1 MFNIEHQGMVAG
13 SMSIW
18 TNIDSQNPSIRKK
31 SELIIRKECEWAA
44 HLGLMSVIFT
54 LPAAP
59 ISNFARVLNQSISIL
74 SYPAVSL
81 IIWIQYHFNI

>member
-1 MFNIEHQGMVAG
+1 MLNVAHQGLVAG
-13 SMSIW
+13 CISIW
-18 TNIDSQNPSIRKK
+18 TNVDSKNSTIRRK

-54 LPAAP
+54 LPSAP
-59 ISNFARVLNQSISIL
+59 ITNFARLLNQSISIL

-81 IIWIQYHFNI
+81 IL